1 MTTVV
6 STPNTEVTTPTSY
19 ISRWIAQSHGNYQKK
34 ANEYY
39 SSSSSLDYRT
49 STIQS
54 PIKNH
59 HSNSHITTWQAQA
72 KSRLNT
78 TTNITSNLSVNDYP
92 NNNNQLQE
100 KLNRIR

>member
-6 STPNTEVTTPTSY
+6 STPNTEVSIPTSY

-34 ANEYY
+34 ANVYY
-39 SSSSSLDYRT
+39 SSSLDYRR
-49 STIQS
+49 STIEI
-54 PIKNH
+54 PIKNY

-78 TTNITSNLSVNDYP
+78 TNITSNLFINDYQ
-92 NNNNQLQE
+92 NNNELQD
-100 KLNRIR
+100 KLNRVR

>member
-6 STPNTEVTTPTSY
+6 STSTTEVTTPTSY
-19 ISRWIAQSHGNYQKK
+19 VSHWIAQSHGKYQKK

-39 SSSSSLDYRT
+39 SSSSSCDCRPSILKT
-49 STIQS
+49 S
-54 PIKNH
+54 IKTN
-59 HSNSHITTWQAQA
+59 SNSHTTTWQAQA

-78 TTNITSNLSVNDYP
+78 STTTVSSDTLI
-92 NNNNQLQE
+92 NNNNSELQE